1 MWEASLL
8 LNPCCPAG
16 RGVMAVV
23 PRGPAP
29 DLPSHRDALRVDP
42 INSELKPRPPQQE
55 WSQDGESPRG
65 GVGRG
70 LDPLPVGAWVSGC
83 APLPVQTASPPKS
96 LGVGTGFCC

>member
-42 INSELKPRPPQQE
+42 INSELKPRPP
-55 WSQDGESPRG
+55 SRS
-65 GVGRG
+65 
-70 LDPLPVGAWVSGC
+70 GARMG
-83 APLPVQTASPPKS
+83 SPPEAGS
-96 LGVGTGFCC
+96 AEAWTPCLWEPGFLAVPLYRCRQPPLLKV